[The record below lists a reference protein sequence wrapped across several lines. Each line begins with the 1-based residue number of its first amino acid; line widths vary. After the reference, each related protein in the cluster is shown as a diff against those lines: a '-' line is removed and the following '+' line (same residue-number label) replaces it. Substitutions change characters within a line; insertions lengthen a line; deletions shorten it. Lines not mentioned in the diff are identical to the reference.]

1 MEKLKAMCKLEE
13 SGIIDTKDLQ
23 LEISKVKSQLQAEIM
38 YYRQEKGMNTLQ
50 PGSNMNATQSF
61 MYNQSKA

>member
-38 YYRQEKGMNTLQ
+38 YYRQEKGMNTL
-50 PGSNMNATQSF
+50 
-61 MYNQSKA
+61 

>member
-1 MEKLKAMCKLEE
+1 MPKDAAPSIDLNMEKLKAMCKLEE

-38 YYRQEKGMNTLQ
+38 YYRQEKGMNTLF
-50 PGSNMNATQSF
+50 T
-61 MYNQSKA
+61 NQSQ

>member
-1 MEKLKAMCKLEE
+1 MPKDAAPSIDLNMEKLKAMCKLEE

-38 YYRQEKGMNTLQ
+38 YYRQEKGMNTL
-50 PGSNMNATQSF
+50 
-61 MYNQSKA
+61 

>member
-1 MEKLKAMCKLEE
+1 MPKEAAPSIDLNMEKLKAMCKLEE

-38 YYRQEKGMNTLQ
+38 YYRQEKGMNTL
-50 PGSNMNATQSF
+50 
-61 MYNQSKA
+61 

>member
-1 MEKLKAMCKLEE
+1 MPKEAAPSIDLNMEKLKAMCKLEE

-38 YYRQEKGMNTLQ
+38 YYRQEKGVNT
-50 PGSNMNATQSF
+50 F
-61 MYNQSKA
+61 